1 MQQEPPTTAG
11 ATASSGATARAG
23 APREVVTALADRVL
37 TAPARLGPAGER
49 VRLVCLDGYAGAG
62 KTTLA
67 ADLAREL
74 QPRLAGDG
82 RGGDERAEP
91 GIAVVHMDDLYD
103 GWGGLPGAAQT
114 LRTDLI
120 DPMSR
125 GGSGSYR
132 RYDWHR
138 GRRAER
144 VEVPRR
150 AVVLL
155 EGCGSAPRVLDDVAS
170 LIVFVTAPDEVRLA
184 RGLARDGESAREH
197 WLAFMADERTVTRRE
212 RTLERADVVLDE
224 VGRIV
229 RTSPVAPGVGAE

>member
-1 MQQEPPTTAG
+1 MTQQDPTTA
-11 ATASSGATARAG
+11 TAAGTAPSAASPARAG
-23 APREVVTALADRVL
+23 APREVVAALADRVVV
-37 TAPARLGPAGER
+37 APARLGPAGEG

-67 ADLAREL
+67 ADLAQEL
-74 QPRLAGDG
+74 QRRGEDDSQPRV
-82 RGGDERAEP
+82 
-91 GIAVVHMDDLYD
+91 AVVHMDDLYE
-103 GWGGLPGAAQT
+103 GWGGLPGAAET

-125 GGSGSYR
+125 GELGHYR
-132 RYDWHR
+132 RFDWHE
-138 GRRAER
+138 GRRAEQ

-155 EGCGSAPRVLDDVAS
+155 EGCGSAPRLLDGLAS

-184 RGLARDGESAREH
+184 RGLARDGEAARQH

-212 RTLERADVVLDE
+212 GTLERAHVVLNE

-229 RTSPVAPGVGAE
+229 RTGPLVPTPPSPE